1 MAGNIKGITISF
13 RGDTTELS
21 KALRQVDKE
30 TASIDS
36 ELRKVNGALK
46 FNPTSVDLWRQ
57 KQTLLS
63 QKISETSER
72 LKTLKAAQKELDN
85 KHVDKNSKEY
95 RNLQRE
101 IITTESKLKNFKNQ
115 LKQVGNVNLRAT
127 SEQFKQIG
135 SKATA
140 AGNAMRG
147 ISRAAG
153 VLVASIGALTYKSAQ
168 WADNLNTLQKKYRI
182 STKDLQMYAAASKL
196 VDVDVNTVTRAHV
209 KLNRTMGSALKGSKT
224 AVETFEKLGIAIQD
238 ENGALRDNDEVFQA
252 AIQALGQMENETE
265 RDALAMDL
273 FGKAATEL
281 NPLIEDGGETYK
293 NFAETLKKYDLDF
306 VDQETLDKAN
316 EFNDKID
323 TIKSIGLLAFQSIGA
338 QLAEVFEP
346 ILEKVVEKVGEFA
359 KWFSNLN
366 PVVIAVVA
374 GIAALVA
381 AIAPALLIFGA
392 LSSAVGVLLG
402 ALAGIS
408 APVIA
413 VGAAIAAFVALFAT
427 ALAKS
432 QQFRDAVSQLAE
444 VLVSTFE
451 PVIEAAITMVK
462 EFVTEIIDTAKAIAD
477 ELAPVIT
484 ALMPILKLVASFM
497 AGRLKSAFT
506 LVTGVIKVL
515 GAAIRA
521 MATIFKGTALA
532 IITIASGI
540 YSKLKSTFGKVRE
553 ALVHPFESAKET
565 IKGFIDKIK
574 SYFPINIGNI
584 LSNVKLP
591 HFSLKWGEK
600 DFGPL
605 GKIKYPTGFNPIKWY
620 ARGGIFNS
628 PTLAGIG
635 EAGPEAVV
643 PLSGHQMEPFARAI
657 AESMNGFNYEKLTA
671 AIVAALMSVNSDIVL
686 DIDGKRVADVTAPY
700 MNTAINTLQR
710 RQDRKIGIVGV

>member
-36 ELRKVNGALK
+36 ELKKVNNALR

-140 AGNAMRG
+140 AGRAMTG

-153 VLVASIGALTYKSAQ
+153 VLAASIGALTYKSAK

-182 STKDLQMYAAASKL
+182 GAKSLQMYAAAANL
-196 VDVDVNTVTRAHV
+196 VDVDVDTITKAHV
-209 KLNRTMGSALKGSKT
+209 KLNKTMGSAAKGSKT
-224 AVETFEKLGIAIQD
+224 AVETFEKLGISIQD
-238 ENGALRDNDEVFQA
+238 ENGALRDNDEVFQE

-273 FGKAATEL
+273 FGKSATEL

-293 NFAETLKKYDLDF
+293 NFAETMKKYDLDF

-323 TIKSIGLLAFQSIGA
+323 TIKSIGLIAFQSIGA

-359 KWFSNLN
+359 KWFTNLN

-408 APVIA
+408 APVVA
-413 VGAAIAAFVALFAT
+413 VGVAIAALVAMFGV

-432 QQFRDAVSQLAE
+432 SKFREAVAGLVD

-451 PVIEAAITMVK
+451 PVIESAITMIK
-462 EFVTEIIDTAKAIAD
+462 EFISEIMETVQAVGD
-477 ELAPVIT
+477 ELAPVLT
-484 ALMPILKLVASFM
+484 ALMPVLKLVASFM
-497 AGRLKSAFT
+497 AGRLKASFT
-506 LVTGVIKVL
+506 LITGLVKVL
-515 GAAIRA
+515 GAAIRTLA
-521 MATIFKGTALA
+521 SMFKTTFFA
-532 IITIASGI
+532 IVTIASGV
-540 YSKLKSTFGKVRE
+540 YSKLKSIFGKVRE

-565 IKGFIDKIK
+565 IKGIIDAIKGFFNFSVKAPKI
-574 SYFPINIGNI
+574 P
-584 LSNVKLP
+584 LP
-591 HFSLKWGEK
+591 HFAISPAGWKIGDLLKGTIPK
-600 DFGPL
+600 L
-605 GKIKYPTGFNPIKWY
+605 KIDWY
-620 ARGGIFNS
+620 KKGGIFDN
-628 PTLAGIG
+628 PTLYAAGIG

-643 PLSGHQMEPFARAI
+643 PLSGRQMQPFAKAI
-657 AESMNGFNYEKLTA
+657 AENMDGFDYAKLSE
-671 AIVAALMSVNSDIVL
+671 AIVAALMSVNADIVL
-686 DIDGKRVADVTAPY
+686 NVDGKKVADVTAPY
-700 MNTAINTLQR
+700 MNSAINTLQR
-710 RQDRKIGIVGV
+710 RQNRKIGIVGV